1 MAGVTDLAFRTICR
15 ELGAAYTI
23 TEMVSAKALC
33 YQDKKTLPL
42 MELGPEEHPGGVQI
56 FGSDLAC
63 MEEGAA
69 IIREVAHPDII
80 DINMGCPVPKVAN
93 NGDGSGLLR
102 DLDKACR
109 VAEAVI
115 RGAQGTPVTVKMRL
129 GWDKGNIVCLDL
141 AKMLESVG
149 VAAITLHGRTKVQMY
164 SGTANWDYIREV
176 KQALSIPVIANGDV
190 FSGQDA
196 ARILRYTGADGV
208 MIARGVFGNPWIF
221 QQAQAA
227 LRGEPIP
234 PLPPWP
240 SGATPPCGSSSWPPK
255 TRGRRSPAWR
265 PASTTPGTSRG
276 SPTPGTGRAKSP
288 KSPLWPTSTGS
299 PPASSGS
306 CGMGAAMDDQRLV
319 ALAQEGNPDAF
330 SLLVERH
337 QTMVYN
343 LALGKTGS
351 PQDAEEVTQTAFLKA
366 WQGLPAF
373 QGKAAFSSWLYRLTV
388 NAAIDLLRQRSRR
401 PQTLSLD
408 DPDLPPVPD
417 PAEDP
422 QAQAEAQE
430 RRRQL
435 WQAIDALP
443 EVHRT
448 PFLLR
453 EMEGY
458 SYREIAKALGLEE
471 GTVKSRL
478 ARARVLLRSELLS
491 HGNFWGRE
499 ASKETKGKGGDLE

>member
-115 RGAQGTPVTVKMRL
+115 HGAPGPPVTVKMRL

-176 KQALSIPVIANGDV
+176 KHALSIPVIANGDV

-234 PLPPWP
+234 PLPP
-240 SGATPPCGSSSWPPK
+240 
-255 TRGRRSPAWR
+255 
-265 PASTTPGTSRG
+265 
-276 SPTPGTGRAKSP
+276 
-288 KSPLWPTSTGS
+288 
-299 PPASSGS
+299 
-306 CGMGAAMDDQRLV
+306 
-319 ALAQEGNPDAF
+319 LAQRCDTAVRQFELAAQNKGEKIACLEARKHYAWYLKGVPYAGYWKSEISKITTLAD
-330 SLLVERH
+330 
-337 QTMVYN
+337 VYR
-343 LALGKTGS
+343 
-351 PQDAEEVTQTAFLKA
+351 VTAGIK
-366 WQGLPAF
+366 
-373 QGKAAFSSWLYRLTV
+373 RE
-388 NAAIDLLRQRSRR
+388 LR
-401 PQTLSLD
+401 D
-408 DPDLPPVPD
+408 
-417 PAEDP
+417 
-422 QAQAEAQE
+422 
-430 RRRQL
+430 
-435 WQAIDALP
+435 
-443 EVHRT
+443 
-448 PFLLR
+448 
-453 EMEGY
+453 
-458 SYREIAKALGLEE
+458 
-471 GTVKSRL
+471 
-478 ARARVLLRSELLS
+478 
-491 HGNFWGRE
+491 GR
-499 ASKETKGKGGDLE
+499 GDG